1 MTSADTVCY
10 SKTLGESASAAR
22 EEKEKIIHSQDERLY
37 VYRLREDDTV
47 RIAYLETAL
56 FKNRSRMAPINIR
69 LELKGGRN

>member
-1 MTSADTVCY
+1 MTSADNSMLLEDTRRKCI
-10 SKTLGESASAAR
+10 SCQRR
-22 EEKEKIIHSQDERLY
+22 EREIIQLQDECLY
-37 VYRLREDDTV
+37 AYRLREDDTV